1 MKRRYSREETT
12 KVTVSTEESDSQEED
27 NQSLNEEDIFFDAQ
41 EKLVEPGELGGDKR
55 QRRLAVKYSDL
66 VM

>member
-55 QRRLAVKYSDL
+55 QR
-66 VM
+66 